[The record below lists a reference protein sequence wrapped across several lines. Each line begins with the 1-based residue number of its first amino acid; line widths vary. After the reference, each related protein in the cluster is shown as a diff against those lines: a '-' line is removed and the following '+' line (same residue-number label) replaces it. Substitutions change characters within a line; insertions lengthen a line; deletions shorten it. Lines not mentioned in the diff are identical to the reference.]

1 MDVFTDNANP
11 DTTCGVD
18 RDLAHQATLVW
29 EGLNLGGLRAT
40 DKDAFRCA
48 SGRSCLCQ
56 PTVEHPSIPHYV
68 TGLSKISIEFTQPIG
83 WFSYNN

>member
-1 MDVFTDNANP
+1 MDVFADDANP

-18 RDLAHQATLVW
+18 RELAHQATLVW

-48 SGRSCLCQ
+48 
-56 PTVEHPSIPHYV
+56 T
-68 TGLSKISIEFTQPIG
+68 
-83 WFSYNN
+83 